1 MKRKLIAFEDTELN
15 DWLMDL
21 IADGS
26 GSFLSTLAEA
36 VVTADA
42 EDYSIIR
49 PRLIELK
56 RKHSGRHP
64 KRVLEPDCYWL
75 EGSRAD
81 TRNVGNQRQ

>member
-15 DWLMDL
+15 NWLLDL

-26 GSFLSTLAEA
+26 ESFLSALAEV

-49 PRLIELK
+49 PGLIELK
-56 RKHSGRHP
+56 RKHSDRHP
-64 KRVLEPDCYWL
+64 KRLLEPACYWL
-75 EGSRAD
+75 EGSRAEA
-81 TRNVGNQRQ
+81 RNVGNQRQ